1 MSITLIFGLF
11 DISEDTG
18 GKVLQTSEESLGS
31 LFVEGGGASCKAL
44 QEHTLQ
50 LILHDLQISVPK

>member
-1 MSITLIFGLF
+1 M
-11 DISEDTG
+11 G
-18 GKVLQTSEESLGS
+18 GKVLQTSEESSGS
-31 LFVEGGGASCKAL
+31 LFVEGGRADFIAL

>member
-1 MSITLIFGLF
+1 MRDALYRGDESKEGAAGAHAWCAGLH
-11 DISEDTG
+11 EAGGALPTG
-18 GKVLQTSEESLGS
+18 GE
-31 LFVEGGGASCKAL
+31 AL